1 MKKCMTVSFLL
12 ISSVLLSFCLVP
24 ASLAQNKPNTPDPAN
39 DGWHV
44 DISPYLWF
52 AGVHGTAGIGG
63 HEASVHASFADV
75 ADYLNLGVMGAAE
88 IRHKRLIIPSDFM
101 WIKLTDKRALEFD
114 QGATTAKA
122 QFKQTIFTQAI
133 GYRVVDTKRWQVD
146 ARFGIRYWYLNN
158 SLSVQGPTVNNG
170 VSATAN
176 WVDAVGGG
184 RIQLGLTPK
193 MFISVGGDAGGGS
206 ARSDYQVVGLVGF
219 RVARKWVIGAGY
231 RYMDVNY
238 RPHSTF
244 VYDVAQSGLL
254 LGATW
259 NVK

>member
-1 MKKCMTVSFLL
+1 MNKRKTVLF
-12 ISSVLLSFCLVP
+12 VLVTGVLSIFCLVP
-24 ASLAQNKPNTPDPAN
+24 ASLAQGKPNSPDPSN

-75 ADYLNLGVMGAAE
+75 ADYLNLGFMGAAE
-88 IRHKRLIIPSDFM
+88 IRHNRLIIPSDFM
-101 WIKLTDKRALEFD
+101 WIKLTDKKALEFD

-122 QFKQTIFTQAI
+122 EFKQTIFTQAI
-133 GYRVVDTKRWQVD
+133 GYRVVDSKKWQVD
-146 ARFGIRYWYLNN
+146 TRFGIRYWHLNN
-158 SLSVQGPTVNNG
+158 SLSVRGPIMNNG
-170 VSATAN
+170 VSRTAN
-176 WVDAVGGG
+176 WVDAVAGG
-184 RIQLGLTPK
+184 RIQVGLTPK
-193 MFISVGGDAGGGS
+193 MFISVGGDAGGGN
-206 ARSDYQVVGLVGF
+206 ARSDYQVIGLIGF
-219 RVARKWVIGAGY
+219 HVAKKWVIGAGY

-238 RPHSTF
+238 RPQSSF

-254 LGATW
+254 VGATW